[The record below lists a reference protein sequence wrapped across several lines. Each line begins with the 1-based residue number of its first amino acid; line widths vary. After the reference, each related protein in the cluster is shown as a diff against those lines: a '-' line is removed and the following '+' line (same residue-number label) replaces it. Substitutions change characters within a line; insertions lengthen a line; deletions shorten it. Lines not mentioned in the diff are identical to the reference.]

1 MYNQME
7 LIMNPPF
14 QLAFDKIISENITRR
29 ESFELQRAA
38 FISCSKSIFAL
49 STFQTNQIKLFNLFD
64 CI

>member
-14 QLAFDKIISENITRR
+14 QLAFDKIISENITRY

-38 FISCSKSIFAL
+38 FISCSKSTNAKI
-49 STFQTNQIKLFNLFD
+49 FQTNQTKLFNLFD
-64 CI
+64 YI